1 MGRLKRYRT
10 AWSRHHRSR
19 GFGIHSP
26 FAFKFV
32 RGVLGERLPYYSYDH
47 LSTLRKHVV
56 KVAGGRWCRSRV
68 ISFKDTKK
76 LFRIVNF
83 FNPQSILQVGTS
95 HGVTSASMMAVSNTS
110 HLFLYEPLLDKHDVA
125 RQIIELHGDRVST
138 FTAMEECVMTYRA
151 SINDNETPF
160 VLVNHLENES
170 DGFILE
176 EYLTQIVEGSA
187 VMVLRNID
195 RNKHVK
201 HLWLAIKNAMPHG
214 QTYTNEKTAIIVAL
228 PKLQR
233 EDFFLWL

>member
-56 KVAGGRWCRSRV
+56 KATGGRWRRTRV

-76 LFRIVNF
+76 LFRVVNF
-83 FNPQSILQVGTS
+83 FNPQSILQVGTC
-95 HGVTSASMMAVSNTS
+95 HGVTSASMMAVSTTS
-110 HLFLYEPLLDKHDVA
+110 HLYLYEPLLHEHNVA
-125 RQIIELHGDRVST
+125 QQIIKLHGDRVST
-138 FTAMEECVMTYRA
+138 FTAMEDSVTTYRA
-151 SINDNETPF
+151 SVDDNETPF
-160 VLVNHLENES
+160 ILVNHLENES
-170 DGFILE
+170 EELILE
-176 EYLTQIVEGSA
+176 EYLTQIVNDSA
-187 VMVLRNID
+187 VMVIRNID
-195 RNKHVK
+195 HNKNVK
-201 HLWLAIKNAMPHG
+201 HLWQVVKDAMPHG